1 MSTGG
6 LSAEARRVLLAL
18 ARGAIEARLGAAASG
33 PEPSDRETK
42 RELERP
48 CGAFVT
54 LRRRADG
61 ELRGCVGYVEPRFP
75 LRESVTR
82 AAVAAALE
90 DGRFD
95 GVTLAE
101 LPSLGIEISALSRTK
116 PIRPDHIVVGTHGL
130 ILRCAGRGGLLL
142 PQVATEH
149 GWDRDQF
156 LEHTCR
162 KAALPSGAWRR
173 PDAELLG
180 FTAEVFGEDES

>member
-1 MSTGG
+1 MTKGG
-6 LSAEARRVLLAL
+6 LSAPSRQALLAL
-18 ARGAIEARLGAAASG
+18 ARHAIEARLGAAAKAPEAGG
-33 PEPSDRETK
+33 PEW
-42 RELERP
+42 ERP

-54 LRRRADG
+54 LRRRSDG

-101 LPSLGIEISALSRTK
+101 LPSLSIEISVLGRTR

-149 GWDRDQF
+149 GWDREQF
-156 LEHTCR
+156 LEQTCR
-162 KAALPSGAWRR
+162 KAALPSGSWTR
-173 PDAELLG
+173 PDAELLA
-180 FTAEVFGEDES
+180 FTAEVFGEA